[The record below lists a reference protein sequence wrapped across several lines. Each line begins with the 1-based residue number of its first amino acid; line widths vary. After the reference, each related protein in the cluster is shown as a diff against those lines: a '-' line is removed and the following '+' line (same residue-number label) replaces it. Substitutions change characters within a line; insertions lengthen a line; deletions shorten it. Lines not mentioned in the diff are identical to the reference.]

1 MRVLTILWISLP
13 LAAAFF
19 AVYLI
24 VMGGLP
30 RFPSHP
36 GMVAPAMGPVEPVTS
51 PVAETPRDDTEAHRW
66 GRTVQIALNMPLAAY
81 GTQMPN
87 DGVETRMTRSR
98 TERRIHTMTWLDGS
112 VVVTYWYPG
121 EPEEGLFLDYIEHI
135 GMPDSR

>member
-19 AVYLI
+19 GVYLI

-36 GMVAPAMGPVEPVTS
+36 GMVAPATGPAEPVAS
-51 PVAETPRDDTEAHRW
+51 PVAEAPQADTEAHRW
-66 GRTVQIALNMPLAAY
+66 GRTVRIALDMRLAAY
-81 GTQMPN
+81 GTQMPY
-87 DGVETRMTRSR
+87 DGVETHMTVSRSG
-98 TERRIHTMTWLDGS
+98 RRIHTMTWLDGS
-112 VVVTYWYPG
+112 VVVTRWYDGKPG
-121 EPEEGLFLDYIEHI
+121 DGLFLHSIQHI